1 MNAMKYGTIIF
12 DKLGNQFF
20 FFNLKKS
27 VKYITTNYIN
37 K

>member
-20 FFNLKKS
+20 YIKKKIS
-27 VKYITTNYIN
+27 KYITTNNIN

>member
-20 FFNLKKS
+20 YRQKKIS
-27 VKYITTNYIN
+27 KIYHY
-37 K
+37 KQH

>member
-20 FFNLKKS
+20 FNLKKS

>member
-12 DKLGNQFF
+12 DKLGNQIFLF
-20 FFNLKKS
+20 KKKS
-27 VKYITTNYIN
+27 VKYITTNNIN

>member
-20 FFNLKKS
+20 FIKQKS
-27 VKYITTNYIN
+27 VKYNTTNDIN